1 MIAVNKKYMLQLSN
15 RFLKKLAV
23 LEMWIMLELNFKDE
37 DHVKIEE
44 GKVQLHLR
52 IK

>member
-1 MIAVNKKYMLQLSN
+1 MIAVNKKYTLQLSN
-15 RFLKKLAV
+15 RFLKELAV
-23 LEMWIMLELNFKDE
+23 LEMWIMLEQNFKDE

-44 GKVQLHLR
+44 GKVKLHLM